1 MKWEIIAVNLA
12 SVKSTVYVK
21 KYPSGRIFSEKDF
34 FLIVENF
41 IQCGQEKIFF
51 HEMLERV
58 PCNGQLGDITDQIKT
73 F

>member
-1 MKWEIIAVNLA
+1 MTLA
-12 SVKSTVYVK
+12 SVKSMVYVK
-21 KYPSGRIFSEKDF
+21 KHPSGRIFSEKGLF

-41 IQCGQEKIFF
+41 IPCGQEKTFF